1 MLAILKREFKHYFLS
16 PMGYV
21 YIGVFLLV
29 YSFVFYNFIFLQQS
43 TTLSYLFNY
52 WPILLLLPLMISIL
66 TMRSFAEER
75 KTGTEQLLL
84 TSSTSVTKIV
94 LGKFFAAS
102 LVIIVTNLLFF
113 MYFIILSCFGSPE
126 FMSTLISV
134 FGFILLLLSFVAF
147 GIFASSLV
155 ENQIIAAILSVVYIS
170 VALFLPRFVTAVEF
184 LSPTSAFFNSFSNGT
199 IGIADLLLII
209 SCTIMF
215 LIFTIMV
222 IQRRKSI
229 K

>member
-1 MLAILKREFKHYFLS
+1 MLAILKKEFKHYFLS

-43 TTLSYLFNY
+43 NTLSYLFNY

-94 LGKFFAAS
+94 LGKFFAAAS
-102 LVIIVTNLLFF
+102 VVVITNLLFF
-113 MYFIILSCFGSPE
+113 IYFIILSCFGNPE
-126 FMSTLISV
+126 FMTTLVSV

-155 ENQIIAAILSVVYIS
+155 ENQIIAAILSIIYIS
-170 VALFLPRFVTAVEF
+170 VAVFLPQFVTAAEF
-184 LSPTSAFFNSFSNGT
+184 LSPTSAFFNSFSSGT
-199 IGIADLLLII
+199 IGIADLVLIL
-209 SCTIMF
+209 SYTVMF
-215 LIFTIMV
+215 IIFTIMV
-222 IQRRKSI
+222 IQRRKNI